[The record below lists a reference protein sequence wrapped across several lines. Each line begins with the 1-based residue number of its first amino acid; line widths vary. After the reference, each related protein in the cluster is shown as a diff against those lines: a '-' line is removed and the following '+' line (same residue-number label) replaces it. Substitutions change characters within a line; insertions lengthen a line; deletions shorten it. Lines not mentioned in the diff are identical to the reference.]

1 MTLSAEKAYLFLGN
15 EIKALEEVLVSQEAR
30 ETMEYDVV
38 IVGAGPAGLS
48 ASIRLKQLDETLE
61 IVVLEKG
68 SEVGAHILSGAVLD
82 PSGLNRLIPDW
93 KEKGAPLDVPVK
105 EDNFYIL
112 GEAGQIRLPNSV
124 MPPLMNNHGNY
135 IVSMGNLCRWMA
147 EQAEE
152 LGVEIFPGMAC
163 SELVYGKTG
172 EVKGVVA
179 GEFGKNPDGSIG
191 DSYEPGMELLGKY
204 ILLSEGA
211 RGSLS
216 KEVIEK
222 FNLDAECDVPKF
234 GIGMK
239 EIWEVDPEVHNE
251 GEVTHT
257 MGWPLGFK
265 NSGGSFVYH
274 LNNNQVYVGY
284 IVDLNYKNPFLSP
297 YMEFQQF
304 KHHPKIE
311 NLLRGGK
318 RIAYGARAVTKGG
331 LQSIPK
337 ATFPGGALL
346 GCSAGLVN
354 LPRIKGNHNAM
365 NSGIEAAES
374 VYSAIS
380 DGRSGD
386 LLPDY
391 DLNLRNGVVG
401 KDLKKV
407 RNVAPLNARF
417 GPLGGLILGGFDMWF
432 QTIFQFSLFGSLKH
446 GKSDAASTESA
457 EKHKEIS
464 YPKPD
469 GSISFDRL
477 TNVSFSMTNHE
488 ENQPCHLQL
497 GNPEIPISVNL
508 PQYSEPAQ
516 RYCPAGVYEV
526 VQTEENS
533 SRFVINFQNC
543 VHCKTC
549 DIKDP
554 SQNITWVTP
563 QGGDGPNYPNM

>member
-1 MTLSAEKAYLFLGN
+1 MTLSTEKAYLILGN
-15 EIKALEEVLVSQEAR
+15 ESKALEEVLVSQAAR

-48 ASIRLKQLDETLE
+48 AAIRLKQLDETLE

-93 KEKGAPLDVPVK
+93 KDKGAPLDVPVK

-135 IVSMGNLCRWMA
+135 IVSMGNVCRWMG

-191 DSYEPGMELLGKY
+191 DSYEPGMELHGKY

-386 LLPDY
+386 VLPDY
-391 DLNLRNGVVG
+391 DLNLKNGVVG

-432 QTIFQFSLFGSLKH
+432 QTIFQFSVFGSLKH

>member
-1 MTLSAEKAYLFLGN
+1 MS
-15 EIKALEEVLVSQEAR
+15 EVVR

-48 ASIRLKQLDETLE
+48 AAIRLKQLDANLE
-61 IVVLEKG
+61 VVVLEKG

-82 PSGLNRLIPDW
+82 PSGLNKLIPEW
-93 KEKGAPLDVPVK
+93 NKKGAPIDVPVK

-112 GEAGQIRLPNSV
+112 GEAGQIRLPNFL

-135 IVSMGNLCRWMA
+135 IVSMGNVCRWMA

-163 SELVYGKTG
+163 SDLVFGNDG

-179 GEFGKNPDGSIG
+179 GEFGKNSDGSIG
-191 DSYEPGMELLGKY
+191 EAYEPGMELHGKY
-204 ILLSEGA
+204 VLLSEGA
-211 RGSLS
+211 RGSLA
-216 KEVIEK
+216 KQVIAK
-222 FNLDAECDVPKF
+222 FNLDSECDVPKF

-239 EIWEVDPEVHNE
+239 EIWEVDPELHNE

-265 NSGGSFVYH
+265 SSGGSFVYH

-304 KHHPKIE
+304 KHHPKIKK
-311 NLLRGGK
+311 LLTGGK
-318 RIAYGARAVTKGG
+318 RLAYGARVVTKGG

-337 ATFPGGALL
+337 TAFPGGALL

-365 NSGIEAAES
+365 HSGIEAAES
-374 VYSAIS
+374 VYNTIK
-380 DGRSGD
+380 DDRSGD
-386 LLPDY
+386 VLSDY
-391 DLNLRNGVVG
+391 DVSLKTKAVG

-432 QTIFQFSLFGSLKH
+432 QTLFKFSLFGSLKH
-446 GKSDAASTESA
+446 GKSDAEATESA
-457 EKHKEIS
+457 AKHEEIK

-477 TNVSFSMTNHE
+477 TNVSFAMTNHE

-497 GNPEIPISVNL
+497 SNPDIPISVNL
-508 PQYSEPAQ
+508 PQFSEPAQ

-526 VQTEENS
+526 VQTEEATA
-533 SRFVINFQNC
+533 RFVINFQNC

-554 SQNITWVTP
+554 SQNINWMTP